1 MSSFTSTPS
10 LPSLPQ
16 PLKPKSSLPFSSS
29 VSIDPDYIL
38 PEDLRVKFRQLLQ
51 TCDRII
57 DPDMIGYNGCW
68 SQSSVREH
76 WPCTAPSTKR
86 PRAVLLSEP
95 IRRAPNSVWW
105 TWTSPGLPS
114 SRESRHN
121 RWVPQP
127 FVLSQKAPR
136 WPQTRNSFRR
146 RRTIQ

>member
-76 WPCTAPSTKR
+76 WPCTAPSTK
-86 PRAVLLSEP
+86 
-95 IRRAPNSVWW
+95 
-105 TWTSPGLPS
+105 
-114 SRESRHN
+114 SRVPYYSRN
-121 RWVPQP
+121 Q
-127 FVLSQKAPR
+127 FVEL
-136 WPQTRNSFRR
+136 QTQFDELEQAQVFRR
-146 RRTIQ
+146 PENLDITVEYLNPSFLVKKPPVATDS